1 MAERTGSSHG
11 MPRSDS
17 WWTAVLV
24 WFDRRSAGARLLMI
38 VSASL
43 LLWGGIIVAGI
54 AAWG

>member
-1 MAERTGSSHG
+1 MAERTASSHG
-11 MPRSDS
+11 MPRSNS

-43 LLWGGIIVAGI
+43 LLWGGIIVSGI